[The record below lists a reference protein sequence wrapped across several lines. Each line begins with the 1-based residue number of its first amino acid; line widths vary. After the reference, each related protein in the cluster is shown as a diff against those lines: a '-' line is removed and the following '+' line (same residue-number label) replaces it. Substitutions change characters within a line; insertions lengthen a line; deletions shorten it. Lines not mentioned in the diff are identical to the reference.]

1 MEEKKNFLEVKNLTI
16 EFTSAGSV
24 VHAVNDVSFTLE
36 KGKALGLIGETG
48 AGKSVVAKAILQILP
63 DHGTRIKGGE
73 ILLEGTDLLKLSEEE
88 LMKIRGNA
96 ISMIF
101 QDPMTALNP
110 IMKIGS
116 QITEVITHHSKL
128 SKAEAEEKAMAM
140 LEKVGI
146 PRERFN
152 EYPHQFSGGMK
163 QRVVC
168 AMALCCNPSLLLA
181 DEPTTALDVTIQAQ
195 VLKLISDLRKELN
208 ASMIIITHDI
218 GVVSKVCDEIAI
230 MYAGQI
236 IEKGSKKQIFKN
248 PKHPYTKGLFGA
260 LPSMNE
266 DVEYLHP
273 IEGLPPDPADLPE
286 GCPFAPR
293 CPKAT
298 DKCKVKCTLPVY
310 EVEKGHT
317 VKCLRYKELNKKE
330 AK

>member
-1 MEEKKNFLEVKNLTI
+1 MEEKEKFLEVKNLTI
-16 EFTSAGSV
+16 DFTSAGSV
-24 VHAVNDVSFTLE
+24 VHAVNDVSFTLDR
-36 KGKALGLIGETG
+36 GKVLGLIGETG

-63 DHGTRIKGGE
+63 DHGTKIRGGE
-73 ILLEGTDLLKLSEEE
+73 ILFEGKDLMKLKEDQ

-110 IMKIGS
+110 IMRIGT
-116 QITEVITHHSKL
+116 QITEVITHHKKI
-128 SKAEAEEKAMAM
+128 SKADAEKEAMAM

-146 PRERFN
+146 PSERFR

-168 AMALCCNPSLLLA
+168 AMALACNPVLLLA

-195 VLKLISDLRKELN
+195 VLKMISDLRKELN
-208 ASMIIITHDI
+208 ASMLIITHDI
-218 GVVSKVCDEIAI
+218 GVVSKVCDDIAI

-236 IEKGSKKQIFKN
+236 IEKGSKKQIFSN
-248 PKHPYTKGLFGA
+248 PSHPYTQGLFAA

-266 DVEYLHP
+266 DVEFLHP
-273 IEGLPPDPADLPE
+273 IEGLPPDPANLPK

-293 CPKAT
+293 CPRAT
-298 DKCKVKCTLPVY
+298 DECRMDKPIPVTM
-310 EVEKGHT
+310 VEEGHT
-317 VKCLRYKELNKKE
+317 TKCLRYKE
-330 AK
+330 ART